1 MKIPNWITKTI
12 KLPTKT
18 TPLNPLKKMTMKRI
32 MMIGLLTAV
41 FALPTQAQELKK
53 VMLFMQT
60 GKLADAKTE
69 IDKNAADPKFS
80 GKAETFYWKSRIY
93 AALYKDP
100 VSRAKTPN
108 AKEIADEA
116 FAKYQQLDPSFNFV
130 KEMMP
135 EGPNG
140 YFDMYQTCFAE
151 GVRNFNGKRW
161 DSAAYYFTSTVSTYD
176 LIYKN
181 KWTSA
186 KTPFDTT
193 SILYLGYALQNA
205 QKPAEAVQQ
214 YTRLA
219 DNMVFD
225 TAYIDMYRFTLNYFI
240 TTKNEP
246 QFKKYL
252 AVSKEAYPTEQW
264 DDFAMEY
271 LDKNLTL
278 AEKTAFYDKE
288 SAAGTLKEF
297 EYLQF
302 GDWFAN
308 ARTKEK
314 DMDSTQQAMYNIKSG
329 DAYQKAYSLNNK
341 NAIAAFNAG
350 LIYYNNFADYSDKY
364 SDNIRTL
371 QQLNVNKPPADKD
384 PKKRPAQEAKFKEQ
398 TDAVKKLNTD
408 LEKPINENLE
418 ASINWLEKSI
428 DNLKGK
434 TDLNRSEK
442 MVFERSLDFLAN
454 LYEYKRDK
462 VRGKDMKLFDAYDAK
477 YKEYEGMHKKN

>member
-1 MKIPNWITKTI
+1 
-12 KLPTKT
+12 
-18 TPLNPLKKMTMKRI
+18 MKRI

-53 VMLFMQT
+53 VLLFMQT

-225 TAYIDMYRFTLNYFI
+225 TAYIDMYRFTLNHFI

-271 LDKNLTL
+271 LDNNLTL

>member
-1 MKIPNWITKTI
+1 
-12 KLPTKT
+12 
-18 TPLNPLKKMTMKRI
+18 
-32 MMIGLLTAV
+32 
-41 FALPTQAQELKK
+41 
-53 VMLFMQT
+53 MQT

-161 DSAAYYFTSTVSTYD
+161 DSAAYYFTSTVNTYD

-225 TAYIDMYRFTLNYFI
+225 TAYIDMYRFTLNHFI

>member
-1 MKIPNWITKTI
+1 
-12 KLPTKT
+12 
-18 TPLNPLKKMTMKRI
+18 MKRI

-225 TAYIDMYRFTLNYFI
+225 TAYIDMYRFTLNHFI

-341 NAIAAFNAG
+341 NAIAAYNAG

>member
-53 VMLFMQT
+53 VLLFMQT

-161 DSAAYYFTSTVSTYD
+161 DSAAYYFTSTVNTYD

-225 TAYIDMYRFTLNYFI
+225 TAYIDMYRFTLNHFI

-271 LDKNLTL
+271 LDNNLTL

>member
-53 VMLFMQT
+53 VLLFMQT

-161 DSAAYYFTSTVSTYD
+161 DSAAYYFTSTVNTYD

-225 TAYIDMYRFTLNYFI
+225 TAYIDMYRFTLNHFI

>member
-1 MKIPNWITKTI
+1 
-12 KLPTKT
+12 
-18 TPLNPLKKMTMKRI
+18 
-32 MMIGLLTAV
+32 
-41 FALPTQAQELKK
+41 
-53 VMLFMQT
+53 MQT

-225 TAYIDMYRFTLNYFI
+225 TAYIDMYRFTLNHFI

-271 LDKNLTL
+271 LDNNLTL

-341 NAIAAFNAG
+341 NAIAAYNAG

>member
-1 MKIPNWITKTI
+1 
-12 KLPTKT
+12 
-18 TPLNPLKKMTMKRI
+18 
-32 MMIGLLTAV
+32 
-41 FALPTQAQELKK
+41 
-53 VMLFMQT
+53 MQT

-225 TAYIDMYRFTLNYFI
+225 TAYIDMYRFTLNHFI

>member
-1 MKIPNWITKTI
+1 
-12 KLPTKT
+12 
-18 TPLNPLKKMTMKRI
+18 MTMKRI
-32 MMIGLLTAV
+32 MMIGLLTLV
-41 FALPTQAQELKK
+41 FALPSQAQELKK
-53 VMLFMQT
+53 VMLLLQT

-69 IDKNAADPKFS
+69 IDKNIADPKFS

-116 FAKYQQLDPSFNFV
+116 FAKYQQMDPTFNFV
-130 KEMMP
+130 KEMGQD
-135 EGPNG
+135 GPSG
-140 YFDMYQTCFAE
+140 YFDLYQGSFAD

-161 DSAAYYFTSTVSTYD
+161 DSAAYYFSSAVNTYD

-214 YTRLA
+214 YTRLEDNKVA
-219 DNMVFD
+219 DSS
-225 TAYIDMYRFTLNYFI
+225 YIDMYRFTLNHYI

-246 QFKKYL
+246 QFNKYL
-252 AVSKEAYPTEQW
+252 AVSKEAYPKEPW
-264 DDFAMEY
+264 DDYEMEY
-271 LDKNLTL
+271 LDKNLNL
-278 AEKTAFYDKE
+278 AEKTALYDKE
-288 SAAGTLKEF
+288 SAAGTLNEF
-297 EYLQF
+297 KYLQF

-308 ARTKEK
+308 VRTKEK
-314 DMDSTQQAMYNIKSG
+314 ELDSTQHAMYNMKAA
-329 DAYQKAYSLNNK
+329 DAYQKAFVANNK

-371 QQLNVNKPPADKD
+371 QQLNANKPPADKD

-398 TDAVKKLNTD
+398 TDAVKKLNVE

-418 ASINWLEKSI
+418 TSINWLEKSVE
-428 DNLKGK
+428 NLKGK
-434 TDLNRSEK
+434 SNLNRTEK

-462 VRGKDMKLFDAYDAK
+462 VRGKDMKLFDIYDAK
-477 YKEYEGMHKKN
+477 YKEYEGMHKKS

>member
-1 MKIPNWITKTI
+1 
-12 KLPTKT
+12 
-18 TPLNPLKKMTMKRI
+18 MKRI

-53 VMLFMQT
+53 VLLFMQT

-161 DSAAYYFTSTVSTYD
+161 DSAAYYFTSTVNTYD

-225 TAYIDMYRFTLNYFI
+225 TAYIDMYRFTLNHFI

-271 LDKNLTL
+271 LDNNLTL

-341 NAIAAFNAG
+341 NAIAAYNAG

>member
-1 MKIPNWITKTI
+1 
-12 KLPTKT
+12 
-18 TPLNPLKKMTMKRI
+18 MTMKRI

>member
-1 MKIPNWITKTI
+1 
-12 KLPTKT
+12 
-18 TPLNPLKKMTMKRI
+18 MTMKRI

-41 FALPTQAQELKK
+41 FALPSQAQELKK

-69 IDKNAADPKFS
+69 IDKNAVDPKFS

-116 FAKYQQLDPSFNFV
+116 FTKYQQLDPSFNFV

-161 DSAAYYFTSTVSTYD
+161 DSAAYYFTYTVNTYD

-181 KWTSA
+181 KWTTA

-219 DNMVFD
+219 DNRVFD
-225 TAYIDMYRFTLNYFI
+225 TAYIDMYRFTLNHYI
-240 TTKNEP
+240 STKNEP

-288 SAAGTLKEF
+288 NAAGTLKEF

-314 DMDSTQQAMYNIKSG
+314 DMDSTQHAMYNAKSG

-350 LIYYNNFADYSDKY
+350 LIYYNTFADYSDKY
-364 SDNIRTL
+364 SDNIRAL
-371 QQLNVNKPPADKD
+371 QQLNMNKPPADKD

-462 VRGKDMKLFDAYDAK
+462 VRGKDLKLFDAYDAK